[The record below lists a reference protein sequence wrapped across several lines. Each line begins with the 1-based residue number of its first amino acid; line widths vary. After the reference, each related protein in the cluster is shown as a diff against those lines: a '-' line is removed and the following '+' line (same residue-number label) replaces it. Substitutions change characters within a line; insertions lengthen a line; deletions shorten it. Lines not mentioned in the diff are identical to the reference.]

1 MTDHGHEEYGDPLV
15 VGVVQDGG
23 VRAPLG
29 AVALD
34 NDSGFDIHI
43 ILSCTE

>member
-1 MTDHGHEEYGDPLV
+1 MVTDHGHEEYGDPLV

-23 VRAPLG
+23 VRASLG

-34 NDSGFDIHI
+34 DISGIDIHI
-43 ILSCTE
+43 IKCV